1 VTFERGGIGDAYRA
15 HPIAALQR
23 FQRWRLRRVQRE
35 PLRKDDV
42 QAGKEQK
49 LGLFRL
55 AAILIF
61 GRPFTAEEGRD
72 NRYGGNERQRDP
84 E

>member
-1 VTFERGGIGDAYRA
+1 V
-15 HPIAALQR
+15 H
-23 FQRWRLRRVQRE
+23 
-35 PLRKDDV
+35 
-42 QAGKEQK
+42 K
-49 LGLFRL
+49 LGPLRL

-72 NRYGGNERQRDP
+72 NRYGGNERQRYP